1 MSINEIRIG
10 QYRFS
15 KNLGNGTFGKV
26 RMAFHEQTGHKVAI
40 KILNKKKI
48 RQFGVFEKVKR
59 ELKIL
64 RRFNNPHTIKLFEF
78 IDTQTEIF
86 MVLEYAAGGEL
97 FDLIARREKLSEE
110 DARKIF
116 QQIISSLEYSHQD
129 KIAHRDLKPENL
141 LLDDQNNIRLI
152 DFGLANIM
160 RDSLALKTAC
170 GSPNYAAPEVI
181 SGMSYGGAEVDIWS
195 CGVILYAMVC
205 GSLPF
210 DDDHMPQL
218 FNKIK
223 ECRYYIPG
231 NLSPAMQDLIN
242 RMLQPNPVKRIS
254 LQEIQ
259 EHTWYV
265 KDLPDYLHFISKQ

>member
-1 MSINEIRIG
+1 MSISEIRIG

-15 KNLGNGTFGKV
+15 KNLGNGSFGKV

-40 KILNKKKI
+40 KMLNKKKI
-48 RQFGVFEKVKR
+48 RQYGVFEKVKR

-78 IDTQTEIF
+78 IDTQSEIF

-97 FDLIARREKLSEE
+97 FDLIARRERLSEDE
-110 DARKIF
+110 ARKIF
-116 QQIISSLEYSHQD
+116 QQIISSIEYSHQD

-141 LLDDQNNIRLI
+141 LLDENHNIRLI

-160 RDSLALKTAC
+160 RDSIALKTAC

-181 SGMSYGGAEVDIWS
+181 SGMSYGGAEVDVWS

-210 DDDHMPQL
+210 DDDQMP
-218 FNKIK
+218 
-223 ECRYYIPG
+223 
-231 NLSPAMQDLIN
+231 
-242 RMLQPNPVKRIS
+242 
-254 LQEIQ
+254 
-259 EHTWYV
+259 
-265 KDLPDYLHFISKQ
+265 